1 MNDQK
6 SVKLSF
12 VLRQNKISVF
22 FPLLQQGF
30 QVTATVGCDIQNLLC
45 DQFGMLPDYL
55 SDRINTIFLNGSPVD
70 EVTSTLVEDG
80 ATLALSASMP
90 GLVGATFRK
99 SGCLAAFRGSI
110 TYQNEEDAQAACR
123 DGSITLKLF
132 NLLVSEIG
140 PSFLERGI
148 WVDGSD
154 LYECLQPHLTDI
166 ETIFVTIMEDN
177 KEIDPQQIADM
188 RWNTPGKRLFLQA
201 TCEP

>member
-1 MNDQK
+1 LNDQK
-6 SVKLSF
+6 SVKVSF
-12 VLRQNKISVF
+12 VLKENKISVF

-70 EVTSTLVEDG
+70 EVTSTMVEDG

-110 TYQNEEDAQAACR
+110 TYQNEDDAPADCH

-140 PSFLERGI
+140 PSFLARGI
-148 WVDGSD
+148 WVNGRD
-154 LYECLQPHLTDI
+154 LFDCLQPHLAEFD
-166 ETIFVTIMEDN
+166 TIVVTIKEDN
-177 KEIDPQQIADM
+177 KEIDPQQITDM
-188 RWNTPGKRLFLQA
+188 QWIKPDTRIFLQA
-201 TCEP
+201 TCAS